1 MVRGGAQGI
10 RPAAVTCTVGTRA
23 TLAPRSSPV
32 WGHRAPGEE
41 GPLPRREGR
50 ATTPPTLDNV
60 HPPPRSGQEHTD
72 APAAAAPT
80 PARGPRT
87 PRERRPRRARGSADG
102 RPSRAQAARTEAS
115 GRGLPVH
122 LVPLLPRAAATLASG
137 LGRGLRRRRGRR

>member
-1 MVRGGAQGI
+1 QGI

-41 GPLPRREGR
+41 GPLPRRKGR
-50 ATTPPTLDNV
+50 TTTPPTMDTV
-60 HPPPRSGQEHTD
+60 HPPPRRGQEHTD
-72 APAAAAPT
+72 AHAAAAPD
-80 PARGPRT
+80 PVRRPGLRSAP
-87 PRERRPRRARGSADG
+87 RPRRARGSADG

-122 LVPLLPRAAATLASG
+122 LLPLLPRAAATLASG